1 MPKPRVLAILSLFAL
16 SAILVACG
24 SEEEEDP
31 TPEPTPTVEAT
42 TAATETEEAE
52 ETEES
57 TTIAVATPAD
67 SGMAATPVDSATP
80 EDSAVVA
87 TPAESTVSA
96 TPVEAAPGA
105 TAVEPTVVMTP
116 VTASVEFTGAEQ
128 RDYMITEE
136 GCVGIGEWSPLKT
149 GAQVIVRDAT
159 GTVVDVAE
167 LETAEG
173 TDGCSWTADLSV
185 PNSEFVSISIPMVTE
200 VWFDQADFEAGDVSI
215 TIP

>member
-24 SEEEEDP
+24 SEDEEDP

-57 TTIAVATPAD
+57 TTSGVATPD
-67 SGMAATPVDSATP
+67 ESGMAATPVDTAI
-80 EDSAVVA
+80 VA
-87 TPAESTVSA
+87 TPGDNAVSA
-96 TPVEAAPGA
+96 TPVEAAPVA

-185 PNSEFVSISIPMVTE
+185 PDSEFVSISIPMVTE
-200 VWFDQADFEAGDVSI
+200 VWFDQAEFEAGDVFI